1 MLSPWVGRL
10 CTNKGPWMK
19 EYSKMWGQTQTN
31 PFILGLLSW
40 PCLYPLGLTPWSFI
54 LEIPNGAALPYNTKW
69 FSEFKPISRTAY
81 GKTSIKQMQQIK
93 CTSCF
98 GMRGDWSHVGHIS
111 ELGTEPWWL
120 SWRLLE
126 FISRI
131 LKNVKDP
138 VLILIFCLKE
148 NWNWCFSHF
157 GILEKPELRVI
168 RKSNTYS
175 PNARLVP
182 IRRKEGRK
190 EEIQNWNLWVF
201 LSVFLP
207 QKRNPHATVL
217 GLWNN
222 F

>member
-1 MLSPWVGRL
+1 VSIPFGS
-10 CTNKGPWMK
+10 
-19 EYSKMWGQTQTN
+19 YSLVLHFGNSQWCSLTIQYKM
-31 PFILGLLSW
+31 I
-40 PCLYPLGLTPWSFI
+40 
-54 LEIPNGAALPYNTKW
+54 
-69 FSEFKPISRTAY
+69 SEFKPISRTAY

-93 CTSCF
+93 CTSSF

-111 ELGTEPWWL
+111 ELGTEPWCL

>member
-1 MLSPWVGRL
+1 MGGRL
-10 CTNKGPWMK
+10 CTNKVDEGVFQNVGPD
-19 EYSKMWGQTQTN
+19 TTN

-40 PCLYPLGLTPWSFI
+40 PCLHPWVLLLGPSFWKF
-54 LEIPNGAALPYNTKW
+54 PMVQPYHTYKMI
-69 FSEFKPISRTAY
+69 SEFKPISKTAY
-81 GKTSIKQMQQIK
+81 GKTSIKQKQQIK
-93 CTSCF
+93 CTSSF

-111 ELGTEPWWL
+111 ESGTEPWWL

-148 NWNWCFSHF
+148 NWNWCFSHY
-157 GILEKPELRVI
+157 GILEKPELRVT

-175 PNARLVP
+175 PKARLVP

-190 EEIQNWNLWVF
+190 KFKTGTYESFF
-201 LSVFLP
+201 LFFPRKKKPRSNSSRIV
-207 QKRNPHATVL
+207 K
-217 GLWNN
+217 
-222 F
+222 